1 MSVAGVAKN
10 KLSGET
16 FGARLRCARE
26 NAGVTQGEL
35 AETVGVHRVNLN
47 RYENDKAIPALDVAW
62 KLADA
67 LGVSVD
73 DLRGTQPPAAE

>member
-1 MSVAGVAKN
+1 MSVLIVAKK
-10 KLSGET
+10 KLTGAT

-26 NAGVTQGEL
+26 LADMTRAEL
-35 AETVGVHRVNLN
+35 AEQVGVHRVNLN

-67 LGVSVD
+67 VGVSLT
-73 DLRGTQPPAAE
+73 DLRVEEQA